1 MKNTKI
7 KGIFG
12 FVLLAGLALAGSG
25 CANVTMATAGLAYKG
40 ITATIEPVN
49 VKGYTCDIAEI
60 KCGGFMTPSRLP
72 ENIKLGLSKKLSE
85 KGLLA
90 SASTSEK
97 RLLVNIETGASH
109 PAFAQSDEYREIQSR
124 IRVIDVENKDLIA
137 EKTIRTLNGF
147 DWDGEF
153 TEGVHARNIGNF
165 LEGIVR

>member
-1 MKNTKI
+1 MKNTKFKLI
-7 KGIFG
+7 G
-12 FVLLAGLALAGSG
+12 FVLVVGLALASSG
-25 CANVTMATAGLAYKG
+25 CAELTVATAGLTYKG
-40 ITATIEPVN
+40 ITATMEPVN
-49 VKGYTCDIAEI
+49 VRGYTCDIAEV

-72 ENIKLGLSKKLSE
+72 ENIKQGLAKKLSE

-90 SASTSEK
+90 SASPSEK
-97 RLLVNIETGASH
+97 RLLVNIETDASF

-124 IRVIDVENKDLIA
+124 IRVIDVDNKDLIA

-147 DWDGEF
+147 DWDGDF

>member
-1 MKNTKI
+1 MKNTEI

-12 FVLLAGLALAGSG
+12 FVLVAGLALASSG

-97 RLLVNIETGASH
+97 RLLVNIETGASYH
-109 PAFAQSDEYREIQSR
+109 ALAQSGEYKEIQSR
-124 IRVIDVENKDLIA
+124 IRVTDVDNKDLIA
-137 EKTIRTLNGF
+137 ETTIRTLNGF
-147 DWDGEF
+147 NWDGDF
-153 TEGVHARNIGNF
+153 TESVHTRNIGSF
-165 LEGIVR
+165 LEGVVR